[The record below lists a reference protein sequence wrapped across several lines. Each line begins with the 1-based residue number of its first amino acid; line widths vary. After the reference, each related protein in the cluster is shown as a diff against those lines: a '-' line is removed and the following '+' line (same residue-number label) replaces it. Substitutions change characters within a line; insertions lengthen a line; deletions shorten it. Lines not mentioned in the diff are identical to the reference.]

1 MGGGFYQIRFDSNP
15 QLLDQQLTNKLG
27 SPARYVRFSGD
38 KVRIF
43 NTNSNNNNGV
53 FSLQHNAQATTHL
66 SNAAFW
72 GLDLPVTVPGRVT
85 GIWRSYINQRIM
97 KDVGLHVSQS
107 CIHLPLCDMS
117 VLHMITFLILLLK
130 VIYMIRQKSS

>member
-1 MGGGFYQIRFDSNP
+1 MGGGFYQIRFQSTASGST
-15 QLLDQQLTNKLG
+15 TNKLG

-53 FSLQHNAQATTHL
+53 FSLQYNAQATTHL

-130 VIYMIRQKSS
+130 VIYMIRQQSC